1 MDYPTQTAPQQIPSQ
16 LHNNCSPLL
25 FNMSKGSPTEQLSPL
40 LQHNFTANS
49 GTPTPTPT
57 FSPLATNPFMNLVH
71 STRTNTHHPDT
82 DKYLSLNNLNE
93 TTESLSQR
101 STFTSFSLV
110 SGNPST
116 PQPTLAL
123 FPTNC
128 SITTLTMSRADSE
141 ITLSSFLT
149 DTGSLHSMGL
159 IAQTEGIM
167 EGGQKLS
174 PRNESHN
181 TLSRSTTHVERK
193 EKGFEST
200 NRLHSKHTMDSNT
213 LQTPEPLSPPPP
225 SANKRIEASS
235 NLAHASFTSQQL
247 TASQETGEKI
257 HNGSHTS
264 KLHDRLATPR
274 KRPST
279 EYVKRADVVPH
290 PSRIGSAFMQPTYS
304 QRALFLLNPN
314 RQLEQSESLPNV
326 PRTSSE
332 DSGLFSS
339 DDGMDGLFKSRSAP
353 HFSCQHT
360 NVTALTPP
368 HFSPPHLQNPSRLLR
383 RAVDARSAREDP
395 AASLAHRLHVE
406 HTSHRPQ
413 RARRPDAS
421 DVVGACSVGVGGGGL
436 DVTKKMFC
444 PSARNVPTYS
454 MKKAKT
460 SQTIEDIPP
469 IPQHESQY
477 IQLDN
482 THSKRERGAPQQPPL
497 DQPQLDAIRLSANPN
512 RQSFPQMG
520 RSQMSSSH
528 GHSHHSQQQTDLQGL
543 LLHRAG
549 STEWLK
555 FIINSLAPYC
565 GNAMLCLDKSHKLQV
580 FPYPSIFTITKFCDG
595 LVVIFDS
602 IHLILL
608 CEGHKKRKSLKRAK
622 QPQRSMR
629 TQLEKQTRRSEDVC
643 QLRASVCLLMQSV
656 WASLDKNVLNK

>member
-1 MDYPTQTAPQQIPSQ
+1 
-16 LHNNCSPLL
+16 
-25 FNMSKGSPTEQLSPL
+25 
-40 LQHNFTANS
+40 
-49 GTPTPTPT
+49 
-57 FSPLATNPFMNLVH
+57 
-71 STRTNTHHPDT
+71 
-82 DKYLSLNNLNE
+82 
-93 TTESLSQR
+93 
-101 STFTSFSLV
+101 
-110 SGNPST
+110 
-116 PQPTLAL
+116 
-123 FPTNC
+123 
-128 SITTLTMSRADSE
+128 MSRADSE

-360 NVTALTPP
+360 NV
-368 HFSPPHLQNPSRLLR
+368 S
-383 RAVDARSAREDP
+383 
-395 AASLAHRLHVE
+395 
-406 HTSHRPQ
+406 
-413 RARRPDAS
+413 
-421 DVVGACSVGVGGGGL
+421 
-436 DVTKKMFC
+436 
-444 PSARNVPTYS
+444 
-454 MKKAKT
+454 
-460 SQTIEDIPP
+460 
-469 IPQHESQY
+469 
-477 IQLDN
+477 
-482 THSKRERGAPQQPPL
+482 
-497 DQPQLDAIRLSANPN
+497 
-512 RQSFPQMG
+512 
-520 RSQMSSSH
+520 
-528 GHSHHSQQQTDLQGL
+528 
-543 LLHRAG
+543 
-549 STEWLK
+549 
-555 FIINSLAPYC
+555 
-565 GNAMLCLDKSHKLQV
+565 
-580 FPYPSIFTITKFCDG
+580 
-595 LVVIFDS
+595 FDS
-602 IHLILL
+602 ILHFFSSHRCVYHKSKLHSLL
-608 CEGHKKRKSLKRAK
+608 HTFPHHTSKTHHGSSDELWTPEEKTQPPVSPIGSTSSTPPTDHSAHVGRMRA
-622 QPQRSMR
+622 M
-629 TQLEKQTRRSEDVC
+629 
-643 QLRASVCLLMQSV
+643 
-656 WASLDKNVLNK
+656 

>member
-1 MDYPTQTAPQQIPSQ
+1 
-16 LHNNCSPLL
+16 
-25 FNMSKGSPTEQLSPL
+25 
-40 LQHNFTANS
+40 
-49 GTPTPTPT
+49 
-57 FSPLATNPFMNLVH
+57 
-71 STRTNTHHPDT
+71 
-82 DKYLSLNNLNE
+82 
-93 TTESLSQR
+93 
-101 STFTSFSLV
+101 
-110 SGNPST
+110 
-116 PQPTLAL
+116 
-123 FPTNC
+123 
-128 SITTLTMSRADSE
+128 
-141 ITLSSFLT
+141 
-149 DTGSLHSMGL
+149 
-159 IAQTEGIM
+159 
-167 EGGQKLS
+167 
-174 PRNESHN
+174 
-181 TLSRSTTHVERK
+181 
-193 EKGFEST
+193 
-200 NRLHSKHTMDSNT
+200 MDSNT

-264 KLHDRLATPR
+264 KLHDRLATLR

-555 FIINSLAPYC
+555 RIEGTDCSAKELKDGASRDPHNGAAAADCEHFRRSWRSKHAALKMCASSVRPDQDTQKEVGQHPLTARVDTSSQIRVNCTMETLVVTNEALTRAMLITGCKDDTTDNGRFSCGYRRSAYVPLEYGIPKFVYLPSSMTITGADTATIPRIDFNSLFVDTKHVC
-565 GNAMLCLDKSHKLQV
+565 GSFVNKMSDQPISKQVDIQRPEPMKTKLFPQV
-580 FPYPSIFTITKFCDG
+580 P
-595 LVVIFDS
+595 
-602 IHLILL
+602 
-608 CEGHKKRKSLKRAK
+608 A
-622 QPQRSMR
+622 
-629 TQLEKQTRRSEDVC
+629 
-643 QLRASVCLLMQSV
+643 
-656 WASLDKNVLNK
+656 

>member
-1 MDYPTQTAPQQIPSQ
+1 
-16 LHNNCSPLL
+16 
-25 FNMSKGSPTEQLSPL
+25 
-40 LQHNFTANS
+40 
-49 GTPTPTPT
+49 
-57 FSPLATNPFMNLVH
+57 
-71 STRTNTHHPDT
+71 
-82 DKYLSLNNLNE
+82 
-93 TTESLSQR
+93 
-101 STFTSFSLV
+101 
-110 SGNPST
+110 
-116 PQPTLAL
+116 
-123 FPTNC
+123 
-128 SITTLTMSRADSE
+128 
-141 ITLSSFLT
+141 
-149 DTGSLHSMGL
+149 
-159 IAQTEGIM
+159 
-167 EGGQKLS
+167 
-174 PRNESHN
+174 
-181 TLSRSTTHVERK
+181 
-193 EKGFEST
+193 
-200 NRLHSKHTMDSNT
+200 MDSNT

-421 DVVGACSVGVGGGGL
+421 DVVGACSVGVGGGRTGRHEK
-436 DVTKKMFC
+436 DVL
-444 PSARNVPTYS
+444 SVGEERA
-454 MKKAKT
+454 
-460 SQTIEDIPP
+460 D
-469 IPQHESQY
+469 HESQY

-555 FIINSLAPYC
+555 RIEGTDCSAKELKDGASRDPHNGAAAADCEHFRRSWRSKHAALKMCASSVRTKNQTSL
-565 GNAMLCLDKSHKLQV
+565 MLTDIHYRTVIARPTFGSPLSSSCRFYSASRHALGCRQPDQDTQKEVGQHPLTARVDTSSQIRV
-580 FPYPSIFTITKFCDG
+580 NCTMET
-595 LVVIFDS
+595 LVVTNEA
-602 IHLILL
+602 LT
-608 CEGHKKRKSLKRAK
+608 RAK
-622 QPQRSMR
+622 LITGCKDDTTDNGRFSCGY
-629 TQLEKQTRRSEDVC
+629 RRSAYVPLEYGIPKCLTVQC
-643 QLRASVCLLMQSV
+643 QLYVDETKTDTAGCGSRSTP
-656 WASLDKNVLNK
+656 

>member
-1 MDYPTQTAPQQIPSQ
+1 
-16 LHNNCSPLL
+16 
-25 FNMSKGSPTEQLSPL
+25 
-40 LQHNFTANS
+40 
-49 GTPTPTPT
+49 
-57 FSPLATNPFMNLVH
+57 
-71 STRTNTHHPDT
+71 
-82 DKYLSLNNLNE
+82 
-93 TTESLSQR
+93 
-101 STFTSFSLV
+101 
-110 SGNPST
+110 
-116 PQPTLAL
+116 
-123 FPTNC
+123 
-128 SITTLTMSRADSE
+128 MSRADSE

-181 TLSRSTTHVERK
+181 TLSRSTTQVERK

-264 KLHDRLATPR
+264 KLHDRLATLR

-421 DVVGACSVGVGGGGL
+421 DVVGACSVGVGGGRTGRHEKRCSVRRRGTCRL
-436 DVTKKMFC
+436 HPAGQHTLQTRARRPTTASTRPTPARRNQTLCQPQPAVLPADGTQPDVVKPRT
-444 PSARNVPTYS
+444 
-454 MKKAKT
+454 
-460 SQTIEDIPP
+460 
-469 IPQHESQY
+469 
-477 IQLDN
+477 
-482 THSKRERGAPQQPPL
+482 QPP
-497 DQPQLDAIRLSANPN
+497 QPTTDRPSRPPPSQSGQYGMVEGVSPHSGMMPGKSLLQQQSLARGSANAPN
-512 RQSFPQMG
+512 MIPRPLKQQS
-520 RSQMSSSH
+520 S
-528 GHSHHSQQQTDLQGL
+528 TDQ
-543 LLHRAG
+543 
-549 STEWLK
+549 K
-555 FIINSLAPYC
+555 
-565 GNAMLCLDKSHKLQV
+565 
-580 FPYPSIFTITKFCDG
+580 
-595 LVVIFDS
+595 
-602 IHLILL
+602 
-608 CEGHKKRKSLKRAK
+608 KKRQKTGSDVGSL
-622 QPQRSMR
+622 
-629 TQLEKQTRRSEDVC
+629 
-643 QLRASVCLLMQSV
+643 LR
-656 WASLDKNVLNK
+656 

>member
-1 MDYPTQTAPQQIPSQ
+1 
-16 LHNNCSPLL
+16 
-25 FNMSKGSPTEQLSPL
+25 
-40 LQHNFTANS
+40 
-49 GTPTPTPT
+49 
-57 FSPLATNPFMNLVH
+57 
-71 STRTNTHHPDT
+71 
-82 DKYLSLNNLNE
+82 
-93 TTESLSQR
+93 
-101 STFTSFSLV
+101 
-110 SGNPST
+110 
-116 PQPTLAL
+116 
-123 FPTNC
+123 
-128 SITTLTMSRADSE
+128 
-141 ITLSSFLT
+141 
-149 DTGSLHSMGL
+149 
-159 IAQTEGIM
+159 
-167 EGGQKLS
+167 
-174 PRNESHN
+174 
-181 TLSRSTTHVERK
+181 
-193 EKGFEST
+193 
-200 NRLHSKHTMDSNT
+200 MDSNT

-421 DVVGACSVGVGGGGL
+421 DVVGACSVGVGGGRTGRHEK
-436 DVTKKMFC
+436 DVL
-444 PSARNVPTYS
+444 SVGEERA
-454 MKKAKT
+454 
-460 SQTIEDIPP
+460 D
-469 IPQHESQY
+469 HESQY

-555 FIINSLAPYC
+555 RIEGTDCSAKEL
-565 GNAMLCLDKSHKLQV
+565 K
-580 FPYPSIFTITKFCDG
+580 DG
-595 LVVIFDS
+595 ASRDPHNGAAAADCEHFRRSWRSKHAALKMCASSVRPDQDTQKEVGQHPLTARVDTSSQIRVNCTMETLVVTNEA
-602 IHLILL
+602 LT
-608 CEGHKKRKSLKRAK
+608 RAK
-622 QPQRSMR
+622 LI
-629 TQLEKQTRRSEDVC
+629 TGCKDDTTDNGDLVAATDV
-643 QLRASVCLLMQSV
+643 LPTSLWNMASP
-656 WASLDKNVLNK
+656 NV

>member
-1 MDYPTQTAPQQIPSQ
+1 
-16 LHNNCSPLL
+16 
-25 FNMSKGSPTEQLSPL
+25 
-40 LQHNFTANS
+40 
-49 GTPTPTPT
+49 
-57 FSPLATNPFMNLVH
+57 
-71 STRTNTHHPDT
+71 
-82 DKYLSLNNLNE
+82 
-93 TTESLSQR
+93 
-101 STFTSFSLV
+101 
-110 SGNPST
+110 
-116 PQPTLAL
+116 
-123 FPTNC
+123 
-128 SITTLTMSRADSE
+128 MSRADSE

-200 NRLHSKHTMDSNT
+200 NRLHSKHTMDSNK

-264 KLHDRLATPR
+264 KLHDRLATLR

-421 DVVGACSVGVGGGGL
+421 DVVGACSVGVGGGRTGRHEK
-436 DVTKKMFC
+436 DVL
-444 PSARNVPTYS
+444 SVGEERA
-454 MKKAKT
+454 
-460 SQTIEDIPP
+460 D
-469 IPQHESQY
+469 HESQY

-549 STEWLK
+549 TVPGQRIGKCTKHDSSSTKAAELDRSEEK
-555 FIINSLAPYC
+555 KTEDGIRC
-565 GNAMLCLDKSHKLQV
+565 G
-580 FPYPSIFTITKFCDG
+580 FCDG

>member
-1 MDYPTQTAPQQIPSQ
+1 
-16 LHNNCSPLL
+16 
-25 FNMSKGSPTEQLSPL
+25 
-40 LQHNFTANS
+40 
-49 GTPTPTPT
+49 
-57 FSPLATNPFMNLVH
+57 
-71 STRTNTHHPDT
+71 
-82 DKYLSLNNLNE
+82 
-93 TTESLSQR
+93 
-101 STFTSFSLV
+101 
-110 SGNPST
+110 
-116 PQPTLAL
+116 
-123 FPTNC
+123 
-128 SITTLTMSRADSE
+128 
-141 ITLSSFLT
+141 
-149 DTGSLHSMGL
+149 
-159 IAQTEGIM
+159 
-167 EGGQKLS
+167 
-174 PRNESHN
+174 
-181 TLSRSTTHVERK
+181 
-193 EKGFEST
+193 
-200 NRLHSKHTMDSNT
+200 MDSNT

-549 STEWLK
+549 TVPGQRIGKCTKHDSSSTKAAELDRSEEK
-555 FIINSLAPYC
+555 KTEDGIRC
-565 GNAMLCLDKSHKLQV
+565 G
-580 FPYPSIFTITKFCDG
+580 FCDG